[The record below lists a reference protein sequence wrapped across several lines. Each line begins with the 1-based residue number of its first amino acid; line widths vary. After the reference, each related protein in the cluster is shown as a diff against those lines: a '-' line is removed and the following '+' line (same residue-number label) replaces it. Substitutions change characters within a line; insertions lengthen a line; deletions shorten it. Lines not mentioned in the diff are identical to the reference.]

1 MEVPDHSE
9 PMNTNTNTNTQPN
22 EPSTEQP
29 TVATGSSVDPR
40 YAGSS
45 RKKRW
50 YRNKYLL
57 GLVVFGLIQL
67 GLMFYYDSEPELFD
81 VEQNAQ
87 QRAAAHGHERVT
99 GYTTGTAFMQVAETL
114 LNKRGGYLSN
124 DVTPPSV
131 LMDNIPSWEYGALV
145 QMRDLVRVFRNDFS
159 RSQSQ
164 SLEDPDLAKADPLF
178 HFDNKRWLFPS
189 TESQYRKGL
198 KYFHNY
204 LTRLSDPREQDAQFY
219 ARADNLV
226 TYLQLV
232 EKRLGGLSQKL
243 SASVVQ
249 DRVNTD
255 LGGDSA
261 ATQSTFK
268 PSELKVK
275 TSWWRID
282 DNFYEARGATWAL
295 IHFLK
300 AIEKDF
306 ANVLEK
312 KNATVNLKQI
322 IRELEATQDPIWTP
336 MILNGSGFGFF
347 ANHSLVMSSYISRAN
362 AALIDLKNLL
372 ENG

>member
-1 MEVPDHSE
+1 MATEKMPSDNHEQRLGDEPRKPAATTPD
-9 PMNTNTNTNTQPN
+9 
-22 EPSTEQP
+22 
-29 TVATGSSVDPR
+29 DR
-40 YAGSS
+40 YQDKKG
-45 RKKRW
+45 RKRW
-50 YRNKYLL
+50 YRHPYVAAA
-57 GLVVFGLIQL
+57 LVFALIQL
-67 GLMFYYDSEPELFD
+67 GLMFYYDAEPALFD
-81 VEQNAQ
+81 VQQNAEH
-87 QRAAAHGHERVT
+87 RAASHGHEMAT
-99 GYTTGTAFMQVAETL
+99 GYTTGATFMQVASTL

-124 DVTPPSV
+124 DMTPPSV
-131 LMDNIPSWEYGALV
+131 FMDNIPSWEYGALV
-145 QMRDLVRVFRNDFS
+145 QIRDLVRVFRNDFS

-178 HFDNKRWLFPS
+178 HFDHESWIFPS
-189 TESQYRKGL
+189 TESQYKKGL
-198 KYFHNY
+198 RFFHNY
-204 LTRLSDPREQDAQFY
+204 LTRLSDPAEQDAQFY

-226 TYLQLV
+226 TYLEQV
-232 EKRLGGLSQKL
+232 EKRLGNLSQKL

-249 DRVNTD
+249 NRVNTD
-255 LGGDSA
+255 LGGDAA

-275 TSWWRID
+275 TSWWAID

-300 AIEKDF
+300 AIEVDF

-322 IRELEATQDPIWTP
+322 IRELEATQDTIWTP

-362 AALIDLKNLL
+362 AALIDLKTLL
-372 ENG
+372 QNG

>member
-1 MEVPDHSE
+1 MEEQPISQSSD
-9 PMNTNTNTNTQPN
+9 NTNK
-22 EPSTEQP
+22 PSDMP
-29 TVATGSSVDPR
+29 TGSTGVGEDPR
-40 YAGSS
+40 Y
-45 RKKRW
+45 RPENPRRRW

-57 GLVVFGLIQL
+57 GLIVFGLLQL
-67 GLMFYYDSEPELFD
+67 GLVFYYDKEPALFD
-81 VEQNAQ
+81 VQQNAS
-87 QRAAAHGHERVT
+87 QRAAEHGHEMVT
-99 GYTTGTAFMQVAETL
+99 GYTTGAAFMQVGETL
-114 LNKRGGYLSN
+114 LHKRGGYLSN

-164 SLEDPDLAKADPLF
+164 SLEDPDLSKADPLF

-198 KYFHNY
+198 EYFHRY
-204 LTRLSDPREQDAQFY
+204 LTRLTDPKEQDAQFY

-226 TYLQLV
+226 TYLELV
-232 EKRLGGLSQKL
+232 EKRLGSLSQKL

-249 DRVNTD
+249 DRINTD
-255 LGGDSA
+255 LGGDAA

-275 TSWWRID
+275 TSWWKID

-306 ANVLEK
+306 AKVLEK

-372 ENG
+372 QNG